1 MLAVTEVI
9 DKARNY
15 LGEVVPEFA
24 ALQPRVE
31 EAEFSKDSS
40 SWNITFA
47 PPEGSNRKASSL
59 ADLVRYRRSGKT
71 VYITAEDGS
80 LVAVKN
86 CEI

>member
-9 DKARNY
+9 DKARAY
-15 LGEVVPEFA
+15 LDEVVPEFA

-40 SWNITFA
+40 NWTIKFA
-47 PPEGSNRKASSL
+47 LPEGNNRKPATL
-59 ADLVRYRRSGKT
+59 ADLVRSRKSGKA
-71 VYITAEDGS
+71 VYLAAEDGT

-86 CEI
+86 CDL